1 MNYEL
6 GVQEFRS
13 PGVQTNAWG
22 GIAYLKTSQPHDLI
36 ISNSLPYNLI
46 TLQPYNLVKK

>member
-6 GVQEFRS
+6 RIRSSGVTGS
-13 PGVQTNAWG
+13 SGVQTNAWG

-36 ISNSLPYNLI
+36 TFNSLPYKLF
-46 TLQPYNLVKK
+46 LPVHQE